1 MDVRGFNLA
10 GGMSAAAEG
19 SAELGHALK
28 ELAQDIDA
36 HYHLKFCTAHYKDA
50 GQLRHRFK
58 RRATVTMRPY
68 EVLSED
74 DTLLF
79 GAIPCPEEHA
89 ESDLA
94 DLREALGL
102 AERWARWD
110 ATHQRLEFPL
120 SAAEAIADE
129 MDVPV
134 MAVEVHPTHER
145 LEVGIVHLNAHR

>member
-1 MDVRGFNLA
+1 M
-10 GGMSAAAEG
+10 
-19 SAELGHALK
+19 
-28 ELAQDIDA
+28 
-36 HYHLKFCTAHYKDA
+36 
-50 GQLRHRFK
+50 
-58 RRATVTMRPY
+58 
-68 EVLSED
+68 LSED

-79 GAIPCPEEHA
+79 GAIPCPAEHA
-89 ESDLA
+89 DSDLA

-129 MDVPV
+129 MEVPV

-145 LEVGIVHLNAHR
+145 LEVSVVHLNAHR